1 MLLTGLSV
9 VTIGLFKHGDQLLLV
24 LVECVLEVVCV
35 LVWLVV
41 DMVLEGLAFLGN
53 SVVVTL
59 TMGLAFS
66 TNWLPCADRHSAP
79 IIVGTMVTVT
89 AVMEA

>member
-59 TMGLAFS
+59 TMGLAFPLYS
-66 TNWLPCADRHSAP
+66 SVDLMYSVVYR
-79 IIVGTMVTVT
+79 IVSQSLCFW
-89 AVMEA
+89 